1 MDMMNTKKIYLIM
14 PILIL
19 SALMSSFSYAE
30 GDLSRENVET
40 LVLEM
45 GANASGMYF
54 KPKQL
59 NLKTGQAY
67 KLVLKNVD
75 KIKHEFESEDF
86 VKKIFNRKLEI
97 KYPDG
102 SLLAEIKGSFYE
114 IEVGPMSEVEWFIV
128 PIQPGENIKMVC
140 ALAGHEEAGMH
151 GLINIL

>member
-1 MDMMNTKKIYLIM
+1 MDMMNTTKIFLMM
-14 PILIL
+14 PVLIL
-19 SALMSSFSYAE
+19 STLITSLSYAE
-30 GDLSRENVET
+30 GDLSRANVET
-40 LVLEM
+40 VVLEM
-45 GANASGMYF
+45 GTNASGMYF
-54 KPKQL
+54 KPSTL

-97 KYPDG
+97 KNPDG

-128 PIQPGENIKMVC
+128 PVQPGNNIKMLC
-140 ALAGHEEAGMH
+140 AIAGHTEAGMH